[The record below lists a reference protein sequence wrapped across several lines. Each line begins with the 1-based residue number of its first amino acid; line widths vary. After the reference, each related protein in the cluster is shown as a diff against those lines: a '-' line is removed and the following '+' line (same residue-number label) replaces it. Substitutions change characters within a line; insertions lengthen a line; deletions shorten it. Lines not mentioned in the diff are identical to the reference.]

1 VTGPDIWASYFP
13 LPSIPEIE
21 RGTIMRKA
29 LLTVTFFMISATA
42 QAAPNL
48 RVAENVQPPAPPV
61 VITTEPSEPA
71 QAVQSKA
78 AEPKTEPTKSAEP
91 AKATEPAKAAEQKPA
106 EPAPVAETEPVQAP
120 KAKPRAASRESAEH
134 KARRIAAQFGV
145 YW

>member
-13 LPSIPEIE
+13 LPSIPEIN
-21 RGTIMRKA
+21 RGIIMRKA
-29 LLTVTFFMISATA
+29 LLAVTFFMISAAA

-48 RVAENVQPPAPPV
+48 RVAENVQPPTPPA

-71 QAVQSKA
+71 QPVQSKA
-78 AEPKTEPTKSAEP
+78 AEP
-91 AKATEPAKAAEQKPA
+91 AKAVEPAKAAEQKPA
-106 EPAPVAETEPVQAP
+106 EPPAPVAETEPAQAP
-120 KAKPRAASRESAEH
+120 KTKPRAARRETAEH